1 MVLVADNENMSF
13 SILCGPPLDSSK
25 NRNPNGSSP
34 MFFLAFWKIE
44 IEMGIWLENW
54 FLYDFMIFLGDIVV
68 VHKIDQIFLS
78 C

>member
-44 IEMGIWLENW
+44 IEMGIWLEN
-54 FLYDFMIFLGDIVV
+54 
-68 VHKIDQIFLS
+68 
-78 C
+78 